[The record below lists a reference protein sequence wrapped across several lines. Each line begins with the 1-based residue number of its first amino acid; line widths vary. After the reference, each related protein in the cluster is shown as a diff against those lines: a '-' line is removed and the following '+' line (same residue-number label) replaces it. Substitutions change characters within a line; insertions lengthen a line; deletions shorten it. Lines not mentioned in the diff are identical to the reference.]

1 VADSVKLRVN
11 GSPEQVGQA
20 LEQALQPEGFRFTWS
35 NPQDAIL
42 EKGSLAKALLLGA
55 FSPHFKYRLLLHPQ
69 QDGTVIVDIGL
80 ANTGLAGGAI
90 GVARVRKGLDRVGEV
105 LNHAFQQSGMLVGA
119 V

>member
-1 VADSVKLRVN
+1 MADSVKLRVT
-11 GSPEQVGQA
+11 GPPEQVGQV
-20 LEQALQPEGFRFTWS
+20 LEQALQPEGFRFAWS

-42 EKGSLAKALLLGA
+42 EKGTFAKALLLGA

-80 ANTGLAGGAI
+80 ANTGLVGGAI
-90 GVARVRKGLDRVGEV
+90 GVARVRKGLDGVGEV
-105 LNHAFQQSGMLVGA
+105 LNHTFQQNGTFVGA